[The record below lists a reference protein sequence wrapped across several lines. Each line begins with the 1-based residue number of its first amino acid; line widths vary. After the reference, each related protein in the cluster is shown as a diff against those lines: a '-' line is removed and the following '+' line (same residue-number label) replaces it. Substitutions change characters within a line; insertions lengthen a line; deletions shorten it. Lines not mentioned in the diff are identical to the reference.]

1 MLNPRPAVHTVPLG
15 HGAPCVVVDGALL
28 HPEALVD
35 LALRHRAAFEP
46 PRHNAYPGIELP
58 LPEAMVG
65 CFVEHFMLHAR
76 CHLPARR
83 VLAAHGRLAMVTL
96 PPHALGPVQRVCH
109 RDRLEASADE
119 CAVAAV
125 LYLFHDERLG
135 GTSFFEA
142 LYSTAETEAMMAA
155 LAGPQGEAH
164 AAACGLPRGYLVD
177 DSRFFRL
184 AAKVPPRWNRLVW
197 YDGGRF
203 HNSHIAQPELLTDS
217 PETGRLT
224 LNLFLRCR
232 RRAN

>member
-1 MLNPRPAVHTVPLG
+1 MLNPRPAVHTLPVG
-15 HGAPCVVVDGALL
+15 DGAPCVVVDDALL
-28 HPEALVD
+28 QPQALVD

-58 LPEAMVG
+58 LPDAVVAH
-65 CFVEHFMLHAR
+65 FVEHFLLHAR
-76 CHLPARR
+76 AHLPARR

-109 RDRLEASADE
+109 RDRLAAAADE
-119 CAVAAV
+119 CAVAGV

-135 GTSFFEA
+135 GTSFFDP
-142 LYSTAETEAMMAA
+142 LQPGAETEALMAA

-164 AAACGLPRGYLVD
+164 AADAGLPRGYLTD
-177 DSRFFRL
+177 DCAHFHR
-184 AAKVPPRWNRLVW
+184 AATVPPRWNRLIW

-203 HNSHIAQPELLTDS
+203 HNSHVARPDLLRDDPAS
-217 PETGRLT
+217 GRLT

-232 RRAN
+232 RRAG